1 MKLVQSFRSLLF
13 LFGQVVSAG
22 LYSLFAVAIWP
33 LRPVQRARLISG
45 WAHFIIW
52 WLRLT
57 CNLGYRVEGLENL
70 PQKPSVILSKHQ
82 SAWET
87 IAFQVIFPPLA
98 FILKREL
105 FYIPLFGWGLAATS
119 PIVINRE
126 RARAALASVTK
137 QGKARL
143 KEGRWI
149 VIYPEG
155 TRIAPGEQGEYKSG
169 GALLASQAK
178 ALAIPVAHNA
188 GSFWPKSGFLRKPGT
203 ITVAIGPAIN
213 TEGKK
218 VRDITK
224 EAEQWIQQTMARLE
238 S

>member
-1 MKLVQSFRSLLF
+1 MKLAQYLRSLLF
-13 LFGQVVSAG
+13 LFGHVVSAG
-22 LYSLFAVAIWP
+22 IYSLFAVAIWP
-33 LRPVQRARLISG
+33 LPPVQRARLIAG
-45 WAHFIIW
+45 WAHFIVW
-52 WLRLT
+52 WLRIT
-57 CNLGYRVEGLENL
+57 CNLEYRVEGLENL
-70 PQKPSVILSKHQ
+70 PKQPSVILSKHQ

-126 RARAALASVTK
+126 RARAALASVSK

-143 KEGRWI
+143 SEGRWI

-155 TRIAPGEQGEYKSG
+155 TRMARGEKGEYKSG

-178 ALAIPVAHNA
+178 VPALPVAHNA
-188 GSFWPKSGFLRKPGT
+188 GSFWPKSSLLKEPGT
-203 ITVAIGPAIN
+203 ITVVIGPAID

-218 VRDITK
+218 VRAITK
-224 EAEQWIQQTMARLE
+224 EAEEWIEQTMDRLE
-238 S
+238 P